1 MEGEDRNERAGAPFF
16 SFFFFFFGG
25 WGGVVVLDNHVRRC
39 EMISYPLTTPF
50 PNSLKSGEY
59 ERR

>member
-25 WGGVVVLDNHVRRC
+25 WGGGGGGVGWLC
-39 EMISYPLTTPF
+39 WTIM
-50 PNSLKSGEY
+50 SGDVK
-59 ERR
+59 

>member
-1 MEGEDRNERAGAPFF
+1 MRERGHPFF
-16 SFFFFFFGG
+16 LFLFSFLG
-25 WGGVVVLDNHVRRC
+25 GGVVVLDDHVRRC

>member
-25 WGGVVVLDNHVRRC
+25 GGGVGWLC
-39 EMISYPLTTPF
+39 WTIM
-50 PNSLKSGEY
+50 SGDVK
-59 ERR
+59 

>member
-25 WGGVVVLDNHVRRC
+25 WGGGGWLC
-39 EMISYPLTTPF
+39 WTIM
-50 PNSLKSGEY
+50 SGDVK
-59 ERR
+59 

>member
-25 WGGVVVLDNHVRRC
+25 WGGGGGGVGGLC
-39 EMISYPLTTPF
+39 WTIM
-50 PNSLKSGEY
+50 SGDVK
-59 ERR
+59 

>member
-25 WGGVVVLDNHVRRC
+25 WGGGGVFFYR
-39 EMISYPLTTPF
+39 Y
-50 PNSLKSGEY
+50 SLIGMTNY
-59 ERR
+59 FQL